1 VYHSDID
8 SWCSDSDQEK
18 PVGAGGLSR
27 MRNKSLEEKTRRIII
42 INKRKR
48 YSGPGIFQAEA
59 ACGKDLEYF

>member
-1 VYHSDID
+1 MYHSDID

-27 MRNKSLEEKTRRIII
+27 MRNKSLGEKTRRIII

-59 ACGKDLEYF
+59 GKDLEYF